1 MAVTIKPYR
10 TKTEYTAGKDS
21 TGSKVLGVLG
31 AVGGGIVGG
40 IAGGPAGAIAG
51 ASAGSSLGGTLG
63 GMVDPAKAATQSG
76 GEQVGGVESADQNAM
91 ERRLGKSQQ
100 DRLAVLRQSEA
111 ALAQLPKEL
120 REEYAAPIVA
130 ATMQEE
136 KRRAMG
142 MG

>member
-1 MAVTIKPYR
+1 MATTIKPYR

-31 AVGGGIVGG
+31 AIGGGIAGL
-40 IAGGPAGAIAG
+40 AGGPAGVITG
-51 ASAGSSLGGTLG
+51 ASAGASLGGTVG

-76 GEQVGGVESADQNAM
+76 GEQVGGVEPVDQSAMA
-91 ERRLGKSQQ
+91 RRLGKSQQ

>member
-1 MAVTIKPYR
+1 MVQIKPYR

-31 AVGGGIVGG
+31 AIGGGLAGL
-40 IAGGPAGAIAG
+40 AGGPAGVITG
-51 ASAGSSLGGTLG
+51 ASAGASLGGTVG

-76 GEQVGGVESADQNAM
+76 GEQVGGVEPVDQSAMA
-91 ERRLGKSQQ
+91 RRLGKSQQ